1 MLFFNVLPA
10 VFTLKHVKRTTMM
23 LNKKQNKQLLLF
35 LISII
40 VLTCLYWGNR
50 KTDFF
55 MDEIYS
61 FGLSNSYFA
70 PFLSS
75 IKGGTLAGNIVCHNE
90 FIDYL
95 TVGSSDKFAIG
106 SAVYNQSK
114 DVHPPLFYIMLNTV
128 SSLFP
133 GVFSKW
139 LCIIPNIIFYVLTMV
154 TLYKTAY
161 LLYGNEK
168 YGIITILL
176 YGLGR
181 GGISTVMMVRM
192 YMLKTLL
199 VVLLAFLVLQL
210 LNSADND
217 EPIPIN
223 RLFAI
228 FLVIFSGLMTQYF
241 YVFYAFFISAFGF
254 FYLLLKK
261 KYSHALSFAVS
272 ALGGSLLFAYVY
284 FRFINNVNNQSVG
297 NSVLDSAFAFTQRI
311 HQVLVFCKK
320 LFLSFPV
327 AICVCSVLILLL
339 LFNTAVKKKSIVFS
353 HKDLLSCIIIVPAIL
368 SFLFIS
374 VIAVYPELR
383 YVYSVIPML
392 IMISAWILNLYD
404 QNVKKVEISAKSIT
418 ICAVAMIIIL
428 FINEPEWIYSSH
440 SGKYDCLKESE
451 ASPCIYYLTDDNPAV
466 PAVTQDL
473 VQLTDFNDVFFIN
486 NIDAG
491 AIQSYVSDHNSDTCI
506 FFYMD
511 FFKRLDSKS
520 AVEDFMKNSGTGYSN
535 YELLYETD
543 ISYVY
548 KFTK

>member
-1 MLFFNVLPA
+1 
-10 VFTLKHVKRTTMM
+10 MM
-23 LNKKQNKQLLLF
+23 LNKERNKQLLLF

-40 VLTCLYWGNR
+40 VLTCLYWGYR

-75 IKGGTLAGNIVCHNE
+75 IKGGTLAGNIVTHKE
-90 FIDYL
+90 FVDYL
-95 TVGSSDKFAIG
+95 TVGSSDKFAIA
-106 SAVYNQSK
+106 STVYNQSK
-114 DVHPPLFYIMLNTV
+114 DVHPPLFYIMLNAV

-154 TLYKTAY
+154 ILYKTTY
-161 LLYGNEK
+161 LLYKNEK

-217 EPIPIN
+217 EPIHTSK
-223 RLFAI
+223 LSAI

-241 YVFYAFFISAFGF
+241 FVFYAFFISAFAVL
-254 FYLLLKK
+254 YLLSKK
-261 KYSHALSFAVS
+261 KHSHAVKLAVS
-272 ALGGSLLFAYVY
+272 SLGGSLLFAHVY

-297 NSVLDSAFAFTQRI
+297 NSVLNSVIAFAQRI
-311 HQVLVFCKK
+311 HQILGFCKK
-320 LFLSFPV
+320 MLLSFPI
-327 AICVCSVLILLL
+327 AICICTVLILLL
-339 LFNTAVKKKSIVFS
+339 FFNSAIKKKNIVFA
-353 HKDLLSCIIIVPAIL
+353 HEDLLSCIIIVPAIL
-368 SFLFIS
+368 SFLIIS
-374 VIAVYPELR
+374 AVAVYSELR
-383 YVYSVIPML
+383 YVYSVTPIL
-392 IMISAWILNLYD
+392 IMLPAWVLHLYE
-404 QNVKKVEISAKSIT
+404 QNIKSIVISVKSIALCT
-418 ICAVAMIIIL
+418 VAMIIIL
-428 FINEPEWIYSSH
+428 FIKEPEWIYSSH
-440 SGKYDCLKESE
+440 SGRYDCLKGLE
-451 ASPCIYYLTDDNPAV
+451 ASPCVYYLTDDNPAV

-473 VQLTDFNDVFFIN
+473 VQLAGFNDVFFVN
-486 NIDAG
+486 NIDASS
-491 AIQSYVSDHNSDTCI
+491 IQNYISDHNSDTCI

-511 FFKRLDSKS
+511 FFKRLDPKS
-520 AVEDFMKNSGTGYSN
+520 SAEDFLKNSGTGYSS

-548 KFTK
+548 KFTR